1 MYKIIIRSLA
11 TGRQIRKRF
20 YESEAHF
27 KKQYNRWATPQHK
40 VFYIVEA
47 YFDLW
52 QATPTLKS
60 WLQQIPKD
68 LRNGYFEHEQ
78 IHELLLPPDALL
90 LYLLSLRCP

>member
-47 YFDLW
+47 YVSNHTEW
-52 QATPTLKS
+52 ER
-60 WLQQIPKD
+60 IG
-68 LRNGYFEHEQ
+68 R
-78 IHELLLPPDALL
+78 
-90 LYLLSLRCP
+90 